1 VSYGMDGVEEMRE
14 IVVWVYNFSWEEDD
28 EERN

>member
-1 VSYGMDGVEEMRE
+1 MDGVEEMRE